1 MTETTT
7 VLSELTELF
16 RDLFDEETL
25 VLTSET
31 TADHVDGWDSQ
42 MHVML
47 IVAAEQR
54 FGIKFRTAE
63 LESLR
68 NVGQFVQLIE
78 SKRSGS

>member
-7 VLSELTELF
+7 VLQELTELF
-16 RDLFDEETL
+16 RDLFDDENL
-25 VLTSET
+25 QLDSDT
-31 TADHVDGWDSQ
+31 TADQVEGWDSQ

-47 IVAAEQR
+47 IVAVEQR

-68 NVGQFVQLIE
+68 NVGQFTQLIE
-78 SKRSGS
+78 SKLSGS

>member
-7 VLSELTELF
+7 VLQELTELF
-16 RDLFDEETL
+16 RDLFDDEHL
-25 VLTSET
+25 QLDSDT
-31 TADHVDGWDSQ
+31 TADQVEGWDSQ

-68 NVGQFVQLIE
+68 NVGQFTQLIE
-78 SKRSGS
+78 SKLSGS

>member
-1 MTETTT
+1 MQ
-7 VLSELTELF
+7 ELTELF
-16 RDLFDEETL
+16 RDLFDDESLEL
-25 VLTSET
+25 NDDT
-31 TADHVDGWDSQ
+31 TADQVEGWDSQ

>member
-1 MTETTT
+1 MTETIT
-7 VLSELTELF
+7 VLHELTDLF
-16 RDLFDEETL
+16 RDLFDDESL
-25 VLTSET
+25 LLSNDT
-31 TADHVDGWDSQ
+31 TADQVEGWDSQ

-68 NVGQFVQLIE
+68 NVGQFTQLIE
-78 SKRSGS
+78 SKLSGS

>member
-7 VLSELTELF
+7 VLQELTELF
-16 RDLFDEETL
+16 RDLFDDENLEL
-25 VLTSET
+25 SDDT
-31 TADHVDGWDSQ
+31 TADQVEGWDSQ

>member
-1 MTETTT
+1 MIETTT
-7 VLSELTELF
+7 VLQELTELF
-16 RDLFDEETL
+16 RDLFDDESLEL
-25 VLTSET
+25 NDDT
-31 TADHVDGWDSQ
+31 TADQVEGWDSQ

>member
-1 MTETTT
+1 MTETAT
-7 VLSELTELF
+7 VLQELTELF
-16 RDLFDEETL
+16 RDLFDDDSLEL
-25 VLTSET
+25 NDDT
-31 TADHVDGWDSQ
+31 TADQVEGWDSQ

>member
-7 VLSELTELF
+7 VLQELTELF
-16 RDLFDEETL
+16 RDLFDDEYL
-25 VLTSET
+25 QLDSDT
-31 TADHVDGWDSQ
+31 TADQVEGWDSQ

-68 NVGQFVQLIE
+68 NVGQFTQLIE
-78 SKRSGS
+78 SKLSGS

>member
-1 MTETTT
+1 MTETTP
-7 VLSELTELF
+7 VMSELTELF

-25 VLTSET
+25 VLTGET
-31 TADHVDGWDSQ
+31 TADQIDGWDSQ

-54 FGIKFRTAE
+54 FGVKFRTAE

>member
-7 VLSELTELF
+7 VLQELTELF
-16 RDLFDEETL
+16 RDLFDDESL
-25 VLTSET
+25 VLGSDT
-31 TADHVDGWDSQ
+31 TADQVEGWDSQ

-68 NVGQFVQLIE
+68 NVGQFTQLIE
-78 SKRSGS
+78 SKLSGS

>member
-7 VLSELTELF
+7 VLQELTELF
-16 RDLFDEETL
+16 RDLFDDESLEL
-25 VLTSET
+25 NDDT
-31 TADHVDGWDSQ
+31 TADQVEGWDSQ

-68 NVGQFVQLIE
+68 NVGQFTQLIE
-78 SKRSGS
+78 SKLSGS

>member
-7 VLSELTELF
+7 VLQELTELF
-16 RDLFDEETL
+16 RDLFDDENLEL
-25 VLTSET
+25 NDDS
-31 TADHVDGWDSQ
+31 TADQVEGWDSQ

>member
-7 VLSELTELF
+7 VLQELTELF
-16 RDLFDEETL
+16 RDLFDDESL
-25 VLTSET
+25 VLNDDT
-31 TADHVDGWDSQ
+31 TADQVEGWDSQ

-68 NVGQFVQLIE
+68 NVGQFIQLID

>member
-1 MTETTT
+1 MTEATP
-7 VLSELTELF
+7 VMSELTELF

-25 VLTSET
+25 VLTGET
-31 TADHVDGWDSQ
+31 TADQIDGWDSQ

-54 FGIKFRTAE
+54 FGVKFRTAE

>member
-1 MTETTT
+1 MTETTI
-7 VLSELTELF
+7 VLQELTKLF
-16 RDLFDEETL
+16 RDLFDDEHL
-25 VLTSET
+25 QLDSDT
-31 TADHVDGWDSQ
+31 TADQVEGWDSQ

-68 NVGQFVQLIE
+68 NVGQFTQLIE
-78 SKRSGS
+78 SKLSGS

>member
-7 VLSELTELF
+7 VLQELTELF
-16 RDLFDEETL
+16 RDLFDDESLEL
-25 VLTSET
+25 NDDT
-31 TADHVDGWDSQ
+31 TADQVEGWDSQ

-68 NVGQFVQLIE
+68 NVGQFAQLIE

>member
-7 VLSELTELF
+7 VLQELTELF
-16 RDLFDEETL
+16 RDLFDDESLELNDDTR
-25 VLTSET
+25 
-31 TADHVDGWDSQ
+31 ADQVEGWDSQ

>member
-1 MTETTT
+1 MTDTTT
-7 VLSELTELF
+7 VLQELTELF
-16 RDLFDEETL
+16 RDLFDDESLEL
-25 VLTSET
+25 NDDT
-31 TADHVDGWDSQ
+31 TADQVEGWDSQ

>member
-7 VLSELTELF
+7 VLQELTELF
-16 RDLFDEETL
+16 RDLFDDESL
-25 VLTSET
+25 VLNDDT
-31 TADHVDGWDSQ
+31 TADQVEGWDSQ

-68 NVGQFVQLIE
+68 NVGQFIRLID

>member
-1 MTETTT
+1 MTEIAT
-7 VLSELTELF
+7 VLQELTELF
-16 RDLFDEETL
+16 RDLFDDDSLEL
-25 VLTSET
+25 NDDT
-31 TADHVDGWDSQ
+31 TADQVEGWDSQ

>member
-7 VLSELTELF
+7 VMQELTELF
-16 RDLFDEETL
+16 RDLFDDESLEL
-25 VLTSET
+25 NDDT
-31 TADHVDGWDSQ
+31 TADQVEGWDSQ

-54 FGIKFRTAE
+54 FDIKFRTAE

>member
-1 MTETTT
+1 M
-7 VLSELTELF
+7 SELTELF
-16 RDLFDEETL
+16 RDLFDEEAL
-25 VLTSET
+25 VLTGET
-31 TADHVDGWDSQ
+31 TADQIDGWDSQ

-54 FGIKFRTAE
+54 FGVKFRTAE

>member
-7 VLSELTELF
+7 VLQELTELF
-16 RDLFDEETL
+16 RDLFDDENLEL
-25 VLTSET
+25 NDDT
-31 TADHVDGWDSQ
+31 TADQVEGWDSQ